1 MEEEFVYW
9 RHKTPVGIKVE
20 EICGGCHYTGRVWE
34 EMARQ
39 IYCENGREAYRE
51 IGHFADGA
59 PFLYGEENRIS
70 ISHCAG
76 LYVVATLP
84 PTPEVELSEFSRR
97 ACLGIDAERSDREQV
112 IKLRERFLSESELA
126 MIPADDVKAN
136 IIAWTV
142 KEAAYKAAMQAG
154 LDLRTQIRI
163 DKMPQLN
170 SLGHATLV
178 MDEIAGTE
186 EPLELYTYESEGC
199 TVTIA
204 FSPQSAK
211 FGKQL

>member
-1 MEEEFVYW
+1 
-9 RHKTPVGIKVE
+9 
-20 EICGGCHYTGRVWE
+20 
-34 EMARQ
+34 MARQ